1 VHNCAFT
8 KPNKRGTEHAND
20 PKFTAPEFSGN
31 TDRYS
36 SGIVS
41 PSSYLLPP
49 RRGWKHI
56 NQYAAVHKQRPVDGS
71 EVHEHDQQNEQV
83 IKESN
88 DPQRACR
95 IKA

>member
-1 VHNCAFT
+1 MI
-8 KPNKRGTEHAND
+8 PNLLHQNSQETQ
-20 PKFTAPEFSGN
+20 TATLLG
-31 TDRYS
+31 
-36 SGIVS
+36 
-41 PSSYLLPP
+41 SYRHLPNLLPP

-88 DPQRACR
+88 DPQHACR